1 MKKYCFC
8 ISAYNESESIEN
20 CILSALKA
28 SRGFSADVYV
38 LNNGSEDSTENKI
51 NELRKIHSFNFMNF
65 QENKTLQEARDFL
78 LRNCDSEY
86 AVFVDADGIVMENYL
101 SILDVYASNDYS
113 IYSGPVLENKRNENL
128 IYELHFKS
136 LIETDKKFLIGAN
149 LVVNTKAA
157 ILSGGFKNITRK
169 RGDET
174 ALIFQMKKDGCK
186 HLFLKDL
193 ITTNNFSNNIY
204 DFFRCSFDEGINSFI
219 LNYEFSIH
227 NSLIYHLV
235 RSIFTV
241 GIIIF
246 LLGIFWASYQAVM
259 IGFLLIL
266 IPILRRFTY
275 WKYAFLSCFKNN
287 IPKRFWYLFC
297 IFISNIIL
305 DYGYWYAKFMKFK
318 PRSKI

>member
-8 ISAYNESESIEN
+8 ISAYNESKSIEH

-28 SRGFSADVYV
+28 SEGFSAHVYV
-38 LNNGSEDSTENKI
+38 LNNGSKDSTENKI
-51 NELRKIHSFNFMNF
+51 SELSKLHSFNFKNF
-65 QENKTLQEARDFL
+65 KENKTLQEARDFL

-86 AVFVDADGIVMENYL
+86 AIFIDADGRVMENYL
-101 SILDVYASNDYS
+101 SILDIYASSDYS
-113 IYSGPVLENKRNENL
+113 IYSGPVLENSRDENL

-136 LIETDKKFLIGAN
+136 LIETDKKFLLGAN

-174 ALIFQMKKDGCK
+174 ALILQMKKDGCK
-186 HLFLKDL
+186 HLFIKDL

-204 DFFRCSFDEGINSFI
+204 DFFRCSFNEGISSF
-219 LNYEFSIH
+219 LQNYEFSTH
-227 NSLIYHLV
+227 NPLIYHLV
-235 RSIFTV
+235 RSFFTI
-241 GIIIF
+241 GIIISF
-246 LLGIFWASYQAVM
+246 IGILSASYEAVT
-259 IGFLLIL
+259 IGFLFIL

-275 WKYAFLSCFKNN
+275 WKYAFLSCFNKNA
-287 IPKRFWYLFC
+287 PKRFWYLFC

-318 PRSKI
+318 PGGKI